1 MIKKGFNQNTKY
13 YALKFTIEIACEM
26 FALTVSPIKFNVTLN
41 IFHRFTTNGNKLGKV
56 LKIIFVIILIV
67 TGVVLEVFNIL
78 DFSRSKKQNG
88 TPGLINAQRARYI

>member
-26 FALTVSPIKFNVTLN
+26 FALTVSPIKFNFTLN

-67 TGVVLEVFNIL
+67 TGVVLEAFNIL
-78 DFSRSKKQNG
+78 DFSRSKETKGQ
-88 TPGLINAQRARYI
+88 TPGLNR